1 MPPGRPLSF
10 SWFGVSAFQA
20 FNRCRRG
27 VQCQRAMA
35 ISSLPPSSIFQA
47 LTCRKGSKIDVHART
62 DGLHSQYNVTDADG
76 VCGVFLVWS
85 GSNLIQSQ
93 NLMSQ
98 CVPASRTL
106 TAGLERR
113 DYCIH

>member
-1 MPPGRPLSF
+1 MSKIWDIFLAFSNSRRSFAAQPPVES
-10 SWFGVSAFQA
+10 SAT
-20 FNRCRRG
+20 
-27 VQCQRAMA
+27 MA

-62 DGLHSQYNVTDADG
+62 DGLHCQYNVTDADG

-98 CVPASRTL
+98 CVPASQTPEARMGRQDSCT
-106 TAGLERR
+106 
-113 DYCIH
+113 H

>member
-1 MPPGRPLSF
+1 MEFTQIAPSLVVRRFRLST
-10 SWFGVSAFQA
+10 VV
-20 FNRCRRG
+20 RG
-27 VQCQRAMA
+27 VQWCQWAMA

>member
-1 MPPGRPLSF
+1 
-10 SWFGVSAFQA
+10 
-20 FNRCRRG
+20 
-27 VQCQRAMA
+27 MA

-62 DGLHSQYNVTDADG
+62 DGLHCQYNVTDADG

-98 CVPASRTL
+98 CVPASQTPEARMGRQDSCT
-106 TAGLERR
+106 
-113 DYCIH
+113 H